1 MKGELDCILLIDDD
15 STVNFLHQS
24 LIHDQH
30 LTKNLLIAET
40 GEEALKLLNQSTVKP
55 GIIFLDLNMP
65 KMDGWEFIEAY
76 QNLEIE
82 NKEDITIAMLSSSSN
97 PADKAKAESIEV
109 VAEFRQK
116 PMNKAALFDILTTN
130 FPELLEK
137 VVLS

>member
-76 QNLEIE
+76 KKIQSSDQMPSI
-82 NKEDITIAMLSSSSN
+82 IILS
-97 PADKAKAESIEV
+97 
-109 VAEFRQK
+109 
-116 PMNKAALFDILTTN
+116 
-130 FPELLEK
+130 
-137 VVLS
+137 